1 MAVFGELQRIA
12 QQVHQNLLEAGGIAA
27 DASRDAGLQ
36 ADVQAQLLFQ
46 RLGGEQANGLGDEDF
61 RSKSMS
67 SRLSLP
73 EPMRA

>member
-46 RLGGEQANGLGDEDF
+46 RPGGEQANGLGNEDF
-61 RSKSMS
+61 VSKSMS